1 MARAN
6 KRGPRTAAGKIRS
19 SLNALRHGLAATHRR
34 QALPMQAIERLA
46 DAICGD
52 GPDRAD
58 GALLAAA
65 RGIAENA
72 FVLSTIRQQK
82 IVVIERLKEATK
94 IALRKGD
101 NSFTLAKAR
110 FMEAWLAYREIQKL
124 VPPALKKFE
133 GQMLPPMPGVD
144 WRDGT
149 DDIVPI
155 RLKALLEEPTQEDE
169 ERALQLARAEIRRQE
184 RNDHEALEEA
194 IPDLIRLERY
204 ERRAWSRH
212 KRAIREF
219 GLIKFHQRY
228 VAGRQL
234 SAIS

>member
-1 MARAN
+1 MARVN

-34 QALPMQAIERLA
+34 HALPMQAVERLA
-46 DAICGD
+46 QAICD
-52 GPDRAD
+52 GHDGAD

-65 RGIAENA
+65 RSIAENA

-82 IVVIERLKEATK
+82 IVVIERLKDATT

-110 FMEAWLAYREIQKL
+110 FLEAWLAYREIQKL
-124 VPPALKKFE
+124 VPPALKKYE
-133 GQMLPPMPGVD
+133 AQMLPPIPGVD
-144 WRDGT
+144 WRNGT

-169 ERALQLARAEIRRQE
+169 ERGVWCRIGGDDIESAGQITGGGTAPFEPQSRKSLRAVGPSKHNCALLRPA
-184 RNDHEALEEA
+184 
-194 IPDLIRLERY
+194 
-204 ERRAWSRH
+204 
-212 KRAIREF
+212 
-219 GLIKFHQRY
+219 
-228 VAGRQL
+228 
-234 SAIS
+234 

>member
-1 MARAN
+1 MKVKNWFRISELQIHGQA
-6 KRGPRTAAGKIRS
+6 S
-19 SLNALRHGLAATHRR
+19 ST
-34 QALPMQAIERLA
+34 
-46 DAICGD
+46 
-52 GPDRAD
+52 
-58 GALLAAA
+58 
-65 RGIAENA
+65 
-72 FVLSTIRQQK
+72 S
-82 IVVIERLKEATK
+82 
-94 IALRKGD
+94 
-101 NSFTLAKAR
+101 
-110 FMEAWLAYREIQKL
+110 REIQKL

-149 DDIVPI
+149 DDIVPV
-155 RLKALLEEPTQEDE
+155 RLKALLEEPTDEEE

-184 RNDHEALEEA
+184 RNDHEALEAA

-228 VAGRQL
+228 VAGRRL
-234 SAIS
+234 SATS

>member
-1 MARAN
+1 MARAD

-46 DAICGD
+46 DATCGD

-133 GQMLPPMPGVD
+133 AQMLPRMPGVD

-155 RLKALLEEPTQEDE
+155 RLKALLEEPPRRRGAGVATCQSRNPASGTQ
-169 ERALQLARAEIRRQE
+169 R
-184 RNDHEALEEA
+184 
-194 IPDLIRLERY
+194 P
-204 ERRAWSRH
+204 
-212 KRAIREF
+212 
-219 GLIKFHQRY
+219 
-228 VAGRQL
+228 
-234 SAIS
+234 

>member
-1 MARAN
+1 MFRAN

-19 SLNALRHGLAATHRR
+19 SLNALRHGLAATPRR
-34 QALPMQAIERLA
+34 HALPMQAVERLA
-46 DAICGD
+46 QAICD
-52 GPDRAD
+52 GHDGAD
-58 GALLAAA
+58 GVLHAAA
-65 RGIAENA
+65 RVIAENG
-72 FVLSTIRQQK
+72 FVLSAIRQQK

-110 FMEAWLAYREIQKL
+110 FMEAWLAYREIQTL
-124 VPPALKKFE
+124 VPQALKKFE
-133 GQMLPPMPGVD
+133 PQMLPPMPGVD

-149 DDIVPI
+149 DDIVPV
-155 RLKALLEEPTQEDE
+155 RLKALVEEPTDEEE

-184 RNDHEALEEA
+184 RNEYEALEEA

-219 GLIKFHQRY
+219 GLIKFHQHY
-228 VAGRQL
+228 VAARQPT
-234 SAIS
+234 S

>member
-101 NSFTLAKAR
+101 NSLLMRSGHTEACVDLCRLAALPLVGV
-110 FMEAWLAYREIQKL
+110 LAAL
-124 VPPALKKFE
+124 GGPP
-133 GQMLPPMPGVD
+133 P
-144 WRDGT
+144 
-149 DDIVPI
+149 
-155 RLKALLEEPTQEDE
+155 
-169 ERALQLARAEIRRQE
+169 
-184 RNDHEALEEA
+184 NA
-194 IPDLIRLERY
+194 I
-204 ERRAWSRH
+204 
-212 KRAIREF
+212 
-219 GLIKFHQRY
+219 G
-228 VAGRQL
+228 
-234 SAIS
+234 